1 MLPLR
6 SELQQKRPPRPAF
19 ETPPVIFPPDFS
31 VKKSKSYNSKV
42 KTPVLAVIWLRSF
55 CAVTHFDPKPQ
66 KKPPSKK
73 KKLQKVRLRPK
84 NEEGDGPQEM
94 SHRSWRKK
102 RRNAFFLQD
111 ASIVLAS
118 CATTSQEISSNLA
131 SKGVA
136 SQSWSTVLIFAKL
149 FENWQ

>member
-6 SELQQKRPPRPAF
+6 SELQQKRPPSPAF
-19 ETPPVIFPPDFS
+19 EAPPVIFPPDIS

-55 CAVTHFDPKPQ
+55 CAVTHFAPKPQ

-84 NEEGDGPQEM
+84 NEEGDGP
-94 SHRSWRKK
+94 RRDVPPKLKKKTKK
-102 RRNAFFLQD
+102 RVFPPGRKH
-111 ASIVLAS
+111 
-118 CATTSQEISSNLA
+118 CA
-131 SKGVA
+131 SKLCYDLARNQFKSGV
-136 SQSWSTVLIFAKL
+136 KRRR
-149 FENWQ
+149 